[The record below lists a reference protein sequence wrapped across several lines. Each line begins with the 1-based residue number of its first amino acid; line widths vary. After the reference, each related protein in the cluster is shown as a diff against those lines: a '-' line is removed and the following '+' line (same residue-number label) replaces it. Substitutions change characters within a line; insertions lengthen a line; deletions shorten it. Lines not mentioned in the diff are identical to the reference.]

1 MSRKSLPGITASG
14 KQAAT
19 EAHNKHQGNEY
30 TRERR
35 KDMTKK
41 KIEEMTT
48 EELTRAELIRK
59 EREARIR
66 KKRKIIVDILLII
79 LAIATIIIIK
89 KTWSEIEKD
98 LDTINHNVE
107 ILS

>member
-1 MSRKSLPGITASG
+1 
-14 KQAAT
+14 
-19 EAHNKHQGNEY
+19 
-30 TRERR
+30 
-35 KDMTKK
+35 MTKK

-66 KKRKIIVDILLII
+66 KKRRIIADIVLII
-79 LAIATIIIIK
+79 LAIVFVIVLK
-89 KTWSEIEKD
+89 KLWFNEEIAKD
-98 LDTINHNVE
+98 LDTTNHNVE